1 MIRVICPNCQSKL
14 NAKEELLG
22 QKRKCPKCGQAVLIA
37 RPDADS
43 QPSPPSPQR
52 VAEPAVERHARQD
65 AERHARQDADQA
77 ARGDAEEGLHPLEVP
92 DRLCRTSHYVI
103 CDKSRLVAT
112 WENNGQG
119 WMLRTS
125 SGPVSAARNQDKI
138 PAEGNFTLVELKLG
152 TTDQGHRLR
161 GITAYQLAR
170 RWALTKLNRGNDKI
184 LSAVTGPGSLGR
196 EQKNVVRQAIKDRF
210 MSEVFEGADH
220 VRDYLANTDYHSP
233 GTG

>member
-52 VAEPAVERHARQD
+52 VAEPAAEPAADQHARRD
-65 AERHARQDADQA
+65 D
-77 ARGDAEEGLHPLEVP
+77 EEGLHPLAVP
-92 DRLCRTSHYVI
+92 DRLCRTSYYVI

-112 WENNGQG
+112 WENNGHG

-125 SGPVSAARNQDKI
+125 SGLVSAARNQDQI

-161 GITAYQLAR
+161 GITAYQLAQ
-170 RWALTKLNRGNDKI
+170 RWALTKLNRGDDKI
-184 LSAVTGPGSLGR
+184 LSSVTGPGSLGR

-210 MSEVFEGADH
+210 MSEVFQGADH